1 MYCNLYVDLKMENSL
16 VLIVKA
22 AEQGDFFLVV
32 YEVDKKSRFYKL
44 IFELLYNRIT
54 LKIRII

>member
-44 IFELLYNRIT
+44 IFELLYNKIT